1 MISLNQN
8 MFYMK
13 MFFNEDNSFGFEKND
28 DCLIKRTALKI

>member
-13 MFFNEDNSFGFEKND
+13 MFFNEDNSFGFEICQIMDSVPNM
-28 DCLIKRTALKI
+28 I